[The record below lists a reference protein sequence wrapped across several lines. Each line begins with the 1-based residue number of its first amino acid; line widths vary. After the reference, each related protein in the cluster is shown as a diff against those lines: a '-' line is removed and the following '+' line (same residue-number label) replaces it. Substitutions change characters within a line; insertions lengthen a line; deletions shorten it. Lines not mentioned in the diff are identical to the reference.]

1 MEELYALSCFAVPN
15 MVWQWMSRR
24 RLEGKKY
31 IFLHMIWTYIFMF
44 YCYLA
49 VQAAAGMG
57 TFWDLLQNG
66 LHEGEINL
74 IPFSS
79 EGAMT
84 YILNVIMFMPLGF
97 LLPLIWPHFREWK
110 KVAVTGIA
118 FSLCIEFCQLFCFR
132 TTDIDDLLMNTAGT
146 LAGYLIWI
154 VFHALAHKVDGDG
167 KKRSFAMCGAEP
179 IVYMFLGVAG
189 IFFLYNWRLLY

>member
-15 MVWQWMSRR
+15 IVWQWMNRR

-31 IFLHMIWTYIFMF
+31 ILLHMIWTYIFMF

-49 VQAAAGMG
+49 VQDAAGMG
-57 TFWDLLQNG
+57 TLWDLLQYG
-66 LHEGEINL
+66 MGEGEINL

-79 EGAMT
+79 EGALT
-84 YILNVIMFMPLGF
+84 YVLNIIMFMPLGF

-110 KVAVTGIA
+110 KVAVTGVA

-154 VFHALAHKVDGDG
+154 AFHALARKVDGDSG
-167 KKRSFAMCGAEP
+167 KRSFAMCGAEP